1 MSGRYRRFNF
11 RSLKEDK
18 EIDKDKKDVDT
29 FTSKD
34 GAVTIVKTEKIKK
47 NYFHNKL
54 IKNDEDAK
62 IIQDFCRK
70 KMKPIFDKIKEEE
83 QKRIK
88 KEQQEEAEKKE
99 INSKRGFYSRYRRHL
114 KKEQDNSDENKNK
127 DTEIQDSQN
136 NDEIYK
142 SKRIKE
148 NIEGNERDNQTE
160 KNNEES
166 YNGKK
171 LFRGKFQ
178 KNAQNSNENAS
189 SEKVQNE
196 QDEKDNSIRYKRKII
211 TYEEKNE
218 QNEEKKPKFV
228 PTYHEK
234 RKVEHKI
241 DNEEDLIGKNYKCR
255 EIEVIP
261 VRLCDDYDDY
271 YYPRMRF
278 YSPVKPKFVEPYL
291 NPDIIITKITVD
303 KSYIP
308 QNNIGLQGSFNNNV
322 NYYKQNLSRNE
333 SFYRNQN
340 LYGRRI
346 FPIQYRNECIL
357 SRPFTN
363 VVFSRNDGN
372 KLGRSQNSQFNNHG
386 LKTSY
391 ASGYICK

>member
-1 MSGRYRRFNF
+1 MSGRFRRFNF

-18 EIDKDKKDVDT
+18 EIDKDKKDIDT
-29 FTSKD
+29 FTSED
-34 GAVTIVKTEKIKK
+34 GSVTRVKTEKINI

-88 KEQQEEAEKKE
+88 KEQEEAEKNE
-99 INSKRGFYSRYRRHL
+99 SNSKRGFFSRYRRHL
-114 KKEQDNSDENKNK
+114 KKEQDNSDENKDK
-127 DTEIQDSQN
+127 DKEIQDSQN
-136 NDEIYK
+136 KDEIYK

-171 LFRGKFQ
+171 LFSRKFQ
-178 KNAQNSNENAS
+178 KNAQNSDENAS

-196 QDEKDNSIRYKRKII
+196 QEEKGNSIRYKRKII
-211 TYEEKNE
+211 TYEDKNDQNDE
-218 QNEEKKPKFV
+218 QKPKFV

-234 RKVEHKI
+234 KKVEHKI
-241 DNEEDLIGKNYKCR
+241 DKEDDLIGKNYKCR
-255 EIEVIP
+255 KIEVIP

-291 NPDIIITKITVD
+291 NQDIIITKITVD
-303 KSYIP
+303 KTYIP
-308 QNNIGLQGSFNNNV
+308 QNNIGLQGSFNNNA

-346 FPIQYRNECIL
+346 FPTQYSNECNL
-357 SRPFTN
+357 YRPFTN

-391 ASGYICK
+391 ASGYIYK

>member
-1 MSGRYRRFNF
+1 MSGRFRRFNF

-18 EIDKDKKDVDT
+18 EIDKDKKDIDT

-34 GAVTIVKTEKIKK
+34 GSVTIVKTEKIKK

-54 IKNDEDAK
+54 IKSDEDAK

-83 QKRIK
+83 EKRIK
-88 KEQQEEAEKKE
+88 KEQEEAEKNAS
-99 INSKRGFYSRYRRHL
+99 NSKRGYFSRYRRHL
-114 KKEQDNSDENKNK
+114 KEEQDNSNENKDKDKETQDTQNK
-127 DTEIQDSQN
+127 DL
-136 NDEIYK
+136 IYK
-142 SKRIKE
+142 SKRIIE

-171 LFRGKFQ
+171 FFRRKF
-178 KNAQNSNENAS
+178 KNDKNSNENAS

-196 QDEKDNSIRYKRKII
+196 QEENNNSIRYKRKKIN
-211 TYEEKNE
+211 YDENNE
-218 QNEEKKPKFV
+218 QKEEEKKPKFV

-234 RKVEHKI
+234 KKEEIKI
-241 DNEEDLIGKNYKCR
+241 DNENDLIDKNYKCR

-278 YSPVKPKFVEPYL
+278 YSPVKPQFVEPYL

-303 KSYIP
+303 KTYIP
-308 QNNIGLQGSFNNNV
+308 QNNIGLQGSFNNNA

-346 FPIQYRNECIL
+346 FATQYRNEYSL

-363 VVFSRNDGN
+363 VVFSRNDVN
-372 KLGRSQNSQFNNHG
+372 KLGRSQNPQFNNHG

-391 ASGYICK
+391 ASGYK